1 MARRSTSLQD
11 DGARQ
16 RDAVRK
22 AREIKR
28 RKEQARRQREAVS
41 CFPPCFSLILSN
53 YIHIILQLD
62 CVFDICKMLHTELK
76 CVYCISEVRCDK

>member
-11 DGARQ
+11 DGACQ

-28 RKEQARRQREAVS
+28 RKEQERQQREAVS
-41 CFPPCFSLILSN
+41 CFPPCFSLI
-53 YIHIILQLD
+53 
-62 CVFDICKMLHTELK
+62 
-76 CVYCISEVRCDK
+76 